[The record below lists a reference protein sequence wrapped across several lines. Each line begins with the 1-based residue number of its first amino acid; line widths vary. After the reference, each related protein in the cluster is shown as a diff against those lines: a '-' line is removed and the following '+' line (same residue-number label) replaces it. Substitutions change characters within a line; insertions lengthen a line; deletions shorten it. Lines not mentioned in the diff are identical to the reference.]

1 MFVIHPRPNYTA
13 EAIARGIYAYGEGIG
28 QNRRHQEEL
37 AAAAERLAQQQERYR
52 ILDERYNA
60 EQAQQQE
67 RYRILDER
75 YNREAAIKA
84 ATRQADAGLFMQM
97 LGGVPQAEIAQ
108 GPTQGSTYEEQA
120 AARAQGMQ
128 RLLSDP
134 NLSDGARRAAL
145 SDYEQIENMLAQQEA
160 ARLATDALVK
170 TRQMVIDST
179 RQGAIGEEQAAEVL
193 PYLDPGKYLKDD
205 GSPDISAMLK
215 ATADAESGMVAA
227 RKNFARQQTDD
238 QTLAMFE
245 QQFQTAL
252 AAATPAFEMGL
263 YGQGEISEG
272 LNEYNMLRLDWPQLD
287 EQQRASRAKALIG
300 KLDFKQRAIEAM
312 EARDKAR
319 ANDPRNKLQ
328 GELRNEFVTRGRA
341 YRQIDPATGIDFGEA
356 RTAPMNFA
364 AAEEAARRQL
374 AGPSQ
379 EGFISPFTGP
389 GGGQIAPGVNG
400 PVPQQQQPQPFQ
412 FQQSAPAAPQGQAPA
427 AAPAQA
433 KPKTRDQYLG
443 GDRGPAQAPEKMR
456 AEVARQVFL
465 GTPEQ
470 EAVAKLGLDLGSLT
484 DEDWAEIER
493 MVKALRA
500 GKVIE

>member
-13 EAIARGIYAYGEGIG
+13 EAIARGIYAFGEGIG

-37 AAAAERLAQQQERYR
+37 AAAAERL
-52 ILDERYNA
+52 
-60 EQAQQQE
+60 AQQQE

-97 LGGVPQAEIAQ
+97 LGGGPQAEIAQ
-108 GPTQGSTYEEQA
+108 GPTLGSTYEEQA

-328 GELRNEFVTRGRA
+328 GELRNEFATRGLA
-341 YRQIDPATGIDFGEA
+341 YRQIDPATGIDFGEV

-389 GGGQIAPGVNG
+389 GGGQIAPGING

-412 FQQSAPAAPQGQAPA
+412 FQQAALAQGQAPA